1 MLKITMSKQNPGVT
15 FVLSGR
21 LVGPWVRELRRCW
34 VMAEFDDPTHCQVD
48 LREVT
53 FIDEAG
59 RMLLSQ
65 MDREGVRI
73 HAAGCMT
80 KAIVQDL
87 SKARPGD
94 YGDGVR

>member
-1 MLKITMSKQNPGVT
+1 MLKITMSKQNPGGT
-15 FVLSGR
+15 FILSGR
-21 LVGPWVRELRRCW
+21 LVGPWVQELQQCW
-34 VMAEFDDPTHCQVD
+34 TRAEFDDPTHCQVD

-65 MDREGVRI
+65 MNRKGVRI
-73 HAAGCMT
+73 LATGCMT

-87 SKARPGD
+87 SEARPD
-94 YGDGVR
+94 DR